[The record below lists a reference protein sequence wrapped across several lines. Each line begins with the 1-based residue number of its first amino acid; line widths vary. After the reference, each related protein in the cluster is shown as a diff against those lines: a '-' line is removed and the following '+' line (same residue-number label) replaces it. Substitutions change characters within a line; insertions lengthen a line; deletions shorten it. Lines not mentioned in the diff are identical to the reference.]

1 MKTYINLQ
9 LWILKNFIC
18 ECLLKNVINFAKKTP
33 EISEKDKAIKFHS
46 RKSLLFDG
54 QHVWIKKEGGLF
66 DVGKF
71 FLYQFSKKYNKNGI
85 VLYRDNGLAVLTML
99 VAPKQNK
106 LKKIPK
112 SYLKITT

>member
-9 LWILKNFIC
+9 LWILKNFVR
-18 ECLLKNVINFAKKTP
+18 EYLLKNVINFAKNTP

-54 QHVWIKKEGGLF
+54 QHVWIKKEGRLF

-71 FLYQFSKKYNKNGI
+71 LLYQFSKNYNKKDI

-106 LKKIPK
+106 LKKI
-112 SYLKITT
+112 I